1 MKVLKIISAKH
12 IKEYTLEVLFD
23 DGKSVTVD
31 FGEFLRKSKNPQ
43 IGKYLKIENFKK
55 AFTYRRILSV
65 HGRNGFGSGASGFGG
80 LYGTTGRSASGG
92 DGAQCCG
99 HGSGDR
105 QGAVFA

>member
-55 AFTYRRILSV
+55 FNIDNGDLEWNDYDLCFPIYDIYTNNILHKDSYAEV
-65 HGRNGFGSGASGFGG
+65 A
-80 LYGTTGRSASGG
+80 
-92 DGAQCCG
+92 
-99 HGSGDR
+99 
-105 QGAVFA
+105 